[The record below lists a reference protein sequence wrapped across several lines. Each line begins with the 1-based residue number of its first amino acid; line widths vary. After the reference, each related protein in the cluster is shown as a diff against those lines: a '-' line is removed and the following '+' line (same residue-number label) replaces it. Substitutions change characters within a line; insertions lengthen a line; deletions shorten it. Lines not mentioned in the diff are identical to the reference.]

1 MVAIFGPTDPAR
13 NGPYG
18 TRSIVLRHAAS
29 VTSYAHH
36 DRPDDALRSIP
47 AAEVLR
53 RSAAAAGEWHVA
65 SWSRIARRIRVPV
78 GFVFAAFY
86 LWLAR
91 PSWACLAAGASVVAM
106 GVALRAYASGH
117 VRKASEL
124 TTTGPYAHTRNP
136 LYLGSLIIAAGFAM
150 AARSLWI
157 ALALAVIFFAIYLPV
172 IRLRRTVPAFTI
184 SRLRRVCSPRSPP
197 APELSSGG
205 RHCAANFLWTC
216 TGSIASTMRRWGRR
230 QSWRS

>member
-1 MVAIFGPTDPAR
+1 M
-13 NGPYG
+13 
-18 TRSIVLRHAAS
+18 
-29 VTSYAHH
+29 
-36 DRPDDALRSIP
+36 
-47 AAEVLR
+47 
-53 RSAAAAGEWHVA
+53 A

-136 LYLGSLIIAAGFAM
+136 LYLGSLIIAAGFAT

-172 IRLRRTVPAFTI
+172 IRLEEQFLRSQFPGFDEYA
-184 SRLRRVCSPRSPP
+184 RRVPRLLPKLRAADGPRGEFSFDLYWKHREYN
-197 APELSSGG
+197 AAMGAAAVLAVLICKLLWWSS
-205 RHCAANFLWTC
+205 
-216 TGSIASTMRRWGRR
+216 
-230 QSWRS
+230 